1 MRVKPVDLNE
11 GGRMSVPVVEAGKRY
26 FLKMKLR
33 FLGSS
38 ALLLM
43 VLCLAAREARAV
55 ASFAR
60 QTGLPCSSCHT
71 TIPELTP
78 LGRTFKLYGYTMT
91 GMQTITSKNGR
102 TTSGLSLNSYLPL
115 SAFFQV
121 SNTSI
126 NKPQPGTQN
135 GSFEFPQAASLFLA
149 GAMSAHAGGFIQ
161 VTYNTQANHFG
172 WDNTDVRYA
181 NSRKLAGK
189 DLVYGV
195 TLNNNPTV
203 EDLWNDVPA
212 WGFPFV
218 SPDSTPRPLAGT
230 LIDGRL
236 AQDVAGLGTFAMW
249 NNHLYGAVTAY
260 RTEHLGGPQP
270 NPGVGFGVNIR
281 GVAPYWRLAWQQTMG
296 NNYLEVGTYG
306 MHVSSSPNAITGP
319 TDLMTDVAA
328 DMQFERILPTLH
340 NNLVTIHSTYI
351 HETSTLNATFAA
363 QGADLPQHHL
373 NTFRL
378 DGIYHF
384 GNKYAATAGTFATWG
399 TPDLT
404 LFAQAPI
411 SGSANGDPKSN
422 GYIANFSYW
431 PVQNIQLAAQY
442 TAYAKF
448 NGAGVNYD
456 GAGRNASENNSL
468 YLMVWFIF

>member
-1 MRVKPVDLNE
+1 MPECDKRIKKERWRSIVARYSGIIVTLFVGLSIAAP
-11 GGRMSVPVVEAGKRY
+11 RAG
-26 FLKMKLR
+26 
-33 FLGSS
+33 
-38 ALLLM
+38 
-43 VLCLAAREARAV
+43 AV

-91 GMQTITSKNGR
+91 GMKTITSGSGK
-102 TTSGLSLNSYLPL
+102 TTSGLSLNSFLPL
-115 SAFFQV
+115 SAFFQI
-121 SNTSI
+121 SYTGL

-135 GSFEFPQAASLFLA
+135 GSFEFPQSASLFLA

-181 NSRKLAGK
+181 NTTKLGGK
-189 DLVYGV
+189 SLVYGV

-212 WGFPFV
+212 WGFPWV
-218 SPDSTPRPLAGT
+218 SADSTPRPSAAAI
-230 LIDGRL
+230 IDGRL
-236 AQDVAGLGTFAMW
+236 AQDVAGLGGYGMW
-249 NNHLYGAVTAY
+249 NDHLYAALTGY

-270 NPGVGFGVNIR
+270 NPGVGFGTNIR
-281 GVAPYWRLAWQQTMG
+281 GVAPYWRLAWQQSFG

-306 MHVSSSPNAITGP
+306 IHVSSSPNAITGP
-319 TDLMTDVAA
+319 SDQMTDFAA
-328 DMQFERILPTLH
+328 DAQYERILPTQH
-340 NNLVTIHSTYI
+340 NNLVTIHSTFI
-351 HETSTLNATFAA
+351 HENSNLNATLAAGGATFAA
-363 QGADLPQHHL
+363 HQL
-373 NTFRL
+373 NTFRA

-384 GNKYAATAGTFATWG
+384 GNKYAATIGAFDTSGTAD
-399 TPDLT
+399 PL

-411 SGSANGDPKSN
+411 TGSANGSPRSS
-422 GYIANFSYW
+422 GYITNFSYW

-442 TAYAKF
+442 TGYANF
-448 NGAGVNYD
+448 NGSGTNYD
-456 GAGRNASENNSL
+456 GAGRKASDNNSL
-468 YLMVWFIF
+468 YLTVWIIF